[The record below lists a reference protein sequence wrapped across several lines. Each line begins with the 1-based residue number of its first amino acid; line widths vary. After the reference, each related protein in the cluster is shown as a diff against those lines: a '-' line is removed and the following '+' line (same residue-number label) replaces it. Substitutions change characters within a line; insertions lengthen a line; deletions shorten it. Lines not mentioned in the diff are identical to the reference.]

1 MPPPPPGIVLDTNV
15 ALDWL
20 LFGDP
25 AALALGAA
33 IASGQLIWC
42 ASPAMRRE
50 FEQVLARP
58 ALVGWRPDA
67 AFAAAHWDAH
77 ALVVD
82 EEPSTGPLTCRDPDD
97 QVFIDLALATRCRW
111 LVSRD
116 RALLTL
122 ARRARLWGVEIMT
135 PTAWS
140 NQNSMRVLTDI

>member
-1 MPPPPPGIVLDTNV
+1 MPPSPPGIVLDTNV

-25 AALALGAA
+25 PALALGAA
-33 IASGQLIWC
+33 IASGRLAWR
-42 ASPAMRRE
+42 ASPAMRKE

-58 ALVGWRPDA
+58 ALGGWQPDA
-67 AFAAAHWDAH
+67 AFAATHWDAH

-82 EEPSTGPLTCRDPDD
+82 EEPSIGPLTCRDPDD

-122 ARRARLWGVEIMT
+122 ARRAHAWGVEILT
-135 PTAWS
+135 PLAWS
-140 NQNSMRVLTDI
+140 NQDLMQALTDI

>member
-1 MPPPPPGIVLDTNV
+1 MPPAPPGIVLDTNV

-33 IASGQLIWC
+33 IASGQLAWR

-50 FEQVLARP
+50 FEQVLVRP
-58 ALVGWRPDA
+58 ALAGWRPDA
-67 AFAAAHWDAH
+67 DFAAAHWDAH
-77 ALVVD
+77 ALIVD
-82 EEPSTGPLTCRDPDD
+82 EEPPTGPLACRDPDD

-122 ARRARLWGVEIMT
+122 ARRARLWGVEILT
-135 PTAWS
+135 PLVWS
-140 NQNSMRVLTDI
+140 NQN